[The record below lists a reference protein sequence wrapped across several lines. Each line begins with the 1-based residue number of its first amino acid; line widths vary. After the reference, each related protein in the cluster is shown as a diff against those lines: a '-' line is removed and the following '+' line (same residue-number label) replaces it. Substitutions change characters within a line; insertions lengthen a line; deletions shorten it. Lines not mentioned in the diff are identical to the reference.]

1 MHTSYWEEYSIICCK
16 SKVLALISW
25 LSVVLQKGKV
35 ASLIPSQGTWE
46 RQRIDVSLSHLC
58 FSPSLSFSLPLSLKI
73 YK

>member
-35 ASLIPSQGTWE
+35 ASLIPSQGTCLDFGQGPYLGAL
-46 RQRIDVSLSHLC
+46 RGG
-58 FSPSLSFSLPLSLKI
+58 
-73 YK
+73 